1 MSWKRFVHRASWD
14 RERARELDVHL
25 QIEIADNVARGMT
38 PAEARAAAH
47 RALGNTTLV
56 REEIYRMNSL
66 RRLETLWQDL
76 AYATRLLRRSP
87 TFTIVAV
94 CSLALGIG
102 ANTAI
107 FQLLDT
113 VRLRPLPVDR
123 PSGLVEVKIVN
134 ATHGRTGNF
143 SSRHA
148 TLTDPIWQR
157 IRDEQ
162 RVLSNVFAWSAERVD
177 LADSGESR
185 PAEGLLV
192 SGLFFSTLGVRPVAG
207 RLLDARDDERGCG
220 SPAVV
225 ISEGFWQREFGGDR
239 AAVGRTLRLNGRP
252 FAIVGVSPAAFF
264 GVEVG
269 HPFDVAAPL
278 CAEPL
283 LNGAD
288 SQTDRADGWWLGV
301 MGRLEPGMSIERA
314 SSQLAAISPAIFHET
329 VSSHYAVTDAE
340 NYQKFQLG
348 ALPAET
354 GVTELRDQYEQP
366 LWVLLAI
373 AGLVLLIACGNLAN
387 LLLARA
393 SVRAREMAVRLAIG
407 ASRSRLVRQLMVESL
422 LLATVGAGLGAWIA
436 RQLSRALVSFLSTP
450 QNPLAFNLAV
460 DGRVFAFTVGA
471 GALTCLIFGLAP
483 AIRATQTA
491 PTAAL
496 RAVGRSLT
504 DSRDRFVF
512 RRALVIGQM
521 ALSVMLCVAALL
533 FVRTFWNLAFQ
544 NPGFRTAGVRIVHVD
559 YSQAA
564 VPVDQQEAFQQTI
577 ASRLRAIPGAGH
589 AASMS
594 VVPLDDDGA
603 NDTLVIDGVPRKP
616 FPNLNQVGQEF
627 FSLMQIPMVAGR
639 LFSDRDT
646 RAAPLVAIVNRAFGR
661 AFFGGGN
668 VLGRTFE
675 FTRAPNEPH
684 PAYTIVGVVADTK
697 YSDLRDPLGPIIY
710 FPDRQD
716 AHPGTDV
723 SIAIHTD
730 QSAPDASGMTAAI
743 VAAVRQVSP
752 VARVD
757 IRSLDAIARG
767 SIAREQLM
775 ATLSGFFAVL
785 AGLLAAVG
793 LYGVLSYGVSRRQG
807 EIGIRMALGAS
818 PWNVL
823 RLVLGEASVLVG
835 IGLAM
840 GLGLAAATGRY
851 AASLLFNLKPHDVP
865 TMIVAAGTL
874 SVIAAI
880 ASAIPAAR
888 AARLAPTAA
897 LRE

>member
-1 MSWKRFVHRASWD
+1 MSWKRFFHRASWD
-14 RERARELDVHL
+14 AERARELEVHL

-38 PAEARAAAH
+38 PSEARVAAH
-47 RALGNTTLV
+47 RSLGNTTLV

-113 VRLRPLPVDR
+113 VRLRRLPVDR
-123 PSGLVEVKIVN
+123 PADLVEVKIVN
-134 ATHGRTGNF
+134 VTHGRTGNF
-143 SSRHA
+143 TARHS

-162 RVLSNVFAWSAERVD
+162 RVLSNVFAWSTERVD

-192 SGLFFSTLGVRPVAG
+192 SGDFFSTLGVRPVAG
-207 RLLDARDDERGCG
+207 RLLDARDDERGCA
-220 SPAVV
+220 SPAAV
-225 ISEGFWQREFGGDR
+225 ISEGFGRREFGGDR
-239 AAVGRTLRLNGRP
+239 TAVGRTLRLNGQP

-269 HPFDVAAPL
+269 HTFDVAAPL

-288 SQTDRADGWWLGV
+288 SQTNRADGWWLGV
-301 MGRLEPGMSIERA
+301 MGRLAPGMSIERA
-314 SSQLAAISPAIFHET
+314 SSQLAAISPGIFQAT
-329 VSSHYAVTDAE
+329 VSSHYAVGDAE

-348 ALPAET
+348 ALPANT
-354 GVTELRDQYEQP
+354 GVSGVTELRGQYEQP

-373 AGLVLLIACGNLAN
+373 AGLVLVIACGNLAN

-393 SVRAREMAVRLAIG
+393 SGRAREMAVRLAIG
-407 ASRSRLVRQLMVESL
+407 ASRGRLVRQLMVESL
-422 LLATVGAGLGAWIA
+422 LLATVGAGAGAWIA
-436 RQLSRALVSFLSTP
+436 SELSHALVSFLSTP

-471 GALTCLIFGLAP
+471 GVFTCLIFGLAP
-483 AIRATQTA
+483 ALRATRTA

-496 RAVGRSLT
+496 RAAGRSLT

-533 FVRTFWNLAFQ
+533 FVRTFWNLAFE

-559 YSQAA
+559 YSRAA
-564 VPVDQQEAFQQTI
+564 VPHDEQDAFQQTI
-577 ASRLRAIPGAGH
+577 ASRLRAIPGAGE
-589 AASMS
+589 AASVS
-594 VVPLDDDGA
+594 SVPLDDGGE
-603 NDTLVIDGVPRKP
+603 NNVLVIDGVPRKP
-616 FPNLNQVGQEF
+616 FPNINHVGREF
-627 FSLMQIPMVAGR
+627 FSLMQIPLVAGR

-646 RAAPLVAIVNRAFGR
+646 RTAPLVAMVNRAFGQ

-675 FTRAPNEPH
+675 FEHAPNEPH

-697 YSDLRDPLGPIIY
+697 YSNLRQPLGPIIY
-710 FPDRQD
+710 FPAEQD
-716 AHPGTDV
+716 TDPGTDV
-723 SIAIHTD
+723 SIAIRAD
-730 QSAPDASGMTAAI
+730 RSGPEMTSAI
-743 VAAVRQVSP
+743 VTAMREISP
-752 VARVD
+752 VARVN
-757 IRSLDAIARG
+757 IRMLDAIARG

-775 ATLSGFFAVL
+775 ATLSGFFAAL

-793 LYGVLSYGVSRRQG
+793 LYGVLSYGVSRRQS

-818 PWNVL
+818 PSNVL
-823 RLVLGEASVLVG
+823 RLILGEAAVLVA
-835 IGLAM
+835 IGLAV
-840 GLGLAAATGRY
+840 GLALAVATGRY
-851 AASLLFNLKPHDVP
+851 AASLLFDLKPHDPP
-865 TMIVAAGTL
+865 TMALATAALIV
-874 SVIAAI
+874 VAAI

-888 AARLAPTAA
+888 AARMAPTAA
-897 LRE
+897 LKE

>member
-1 MSWKRFVHRASWD
+1 MSWRRFLHRATWD
-14 RERARELDVHL
+14 AERARELDAHL

-38 PAEARAAAH
+38 RDEARAAAH
-47 RALGNTTLV
+47 RSLGNTTLV

-66 RRLETLWQDL
+66 RRFETLWQDVT
-76 AYATRLLRRSP
+76 YAARLLRRSP
-87 TFTIVAV
+87 AFTGVAL

-113 VRLRPLPVDR
+113 VRLRTLPVEQASD
-123 PSGLVEVKIVN
+123 LVEVKIVN
-134 ATHGRTGNF
+134 VTHGRTGNF
-143 SSRHA
+143 TARHA

-157 IRDEQ
+157 IRNEQ
-162 RVLSNVFAWSAERVD
+162 RVLSTVFAWSTARVD
-177 LADSGESR
+177 LAESGESH

-192 SGLFFSTLGVRPVAG
+192 SGAFFSALGVRPRAG
-207 RLLDARDDERGCG
+207 RLLDARDDQRGCG
-220 SPAVV
+220 SPAAV
-225 ISEGFWQREFGGDR
+225 ISEGFWQREFGADP
-239 AAVGRTLRLNGRP
+239 AAVGRTLRLNGQP
-252 FAIVGVSPAAFF
+252 FVVAGVSPAAFF

-269 HPFDVAAPL
+269 HTFDVAVPL

-301 MGRLEPGMSIERA
+301 MGRLGPGISLERA
-314 SSQLAAISPAIFHET
+314 SSQLAAISPDIFHAT
-329 VSSHYAVTDAE
+329 VSSHYAVNDAE

-348 ALPAET
+348 ALPAGT
-354 GVTELRDQYEQP
+354 GVTELRDLYEQP

-393 SVRAREMAVRLAIG
+393 SARGREMAVRLAIG
-407 ASRSRLVRQLMVESL
+407 ASRGRLVRQLMVESL
-422 LLATVGAGLGAWIA
+422 LLATVGASTGVWIA
-436 RQLSRALVSFLSTP
+436 RELSRALVSFLSTP
-450 QNPLAFNLAV
+450 QNPLSFNLAV
-460 DGRVFAFTVGA
+460 DWRVFAFTVGA
-471 GALTCLIFGLAP
+471 GVCTCLFFGLAP
-483 AIRATQTA
+483 AIRATRTA
-491 PTAAL
+491 PTTAL
-496 RAVGRSLT
+496 RSAGRGLT

-512 RRALVIGQM
+512 RRALVVGQM
-521 ALSVMLCVAALL
+521 ALSLMLCVAALL
-533 FVRTFWNLAFQ
+533 FVRTFWNLASES
-544 NPGFRTAGVRIVHVD
+544 PGFRTAGVRIVHVD
-559 YSQAA
+559 YSRAA

-577 ASRLRAIPGAGH
+577 ANRLRAIPGAGE

-594 VVPLDDDGA
+594 IVPLAGDGS
-603 NDTLVIDGVPRKP
+603 NNVLVIDGVARKP
-616 FPNLNQVGQEF
+616 FPNLNQVGREF
-627 FSLMQIPMVAGR
+627 FSLMQIPLIAGR
-639 LFSDRDT
+639 PFSDRDT
-646 RAAPLVAIVNRAFGR
+646 RTAPLVAIVNRAFGQ

-675 FTRAPNEPH
+675 FAHAPNEPH
-684 PAYTIVGVVADTK
+684 PAYAIVGVVTDTK

-710 FPDRQD
+710 FPDGQD
-716 AHPGTDV
+716 TNPGTDV

-730 QSAPDASGMTAAI
+730 RSAPELTAAI
-743 VAAVRQVSP
+743 VTAVREVSP

-767 SIAREQLM
+767 SIAREQLV

-793 LYGVLSYGVSRRQG
+793 LYGVLSYGVSRRRS

-818 PWNVL
+818 PGNVL
-823 RLVLGEASVLVG
+823 RLILGEAVVLVA
-835 IGLAM
+835 IGLAI

-851 AASLLFNLKPHDVP
+851 AASLLFDLQPHDVP
-865 TMIVAAGTL
+865 TMTLAAASLAIV
-874 SVIAAI
+874 AAI

-888 AARLAPTAA
+888 AARMAPTAA
-897 LRE
+897 LRD

>member
-1 MSWKRFVHRASWD
+1 MSWKRFFHRASWD
-14 RERARELDVHL
+14 AERARELDVHL

-38 PAEARAAAH
+38 PAEAHAAAH
-47 RALGNTTLV
+47 RSLGNATLV
-56 REEIYRMNSL
+56 REEIYRMNSF

-76 AYATRLLRRSP
+76 TYATRLLRRSP
-87 TFTIVAV
+87 TFTVVAV

-113 VRLRPLPVDR
+113 VRLRPLPVDQ
-123 PSGLVEVKIVN
+123 PSDLVEVKIVN
-134 ATHGRTGNF
+134 AHGRTGDF
-143 SSRHA
+143 TARHS
-148 TLTDPIWQR
+148 TLTDPIWRR

-162 RVLSNVFAWSAERVD
+162 RVLSNVFAWSTERVD

-192 SGLFFSTLGVRPVAG
+192 SGEFFSTLGVRPVAG

-220 SPAVV
+220 SPTAV
-225 ISEGFWQREFGGDR
+225 ISEGFWRREFGGDR

-269 HPFDVAAPL
+269 HTFDVAAPL

-283 LNGAD
+283 LNGAN

-301 MGRLEPGMSIERA
+301 MGRLAPGMSIARA
-314 SSQLAAISPAIFHET
+314 SSQLAAISPGIFHAT
-329 VSSHYAVTDAE
+329 VSPHYAVGDAE
-340 NYQKFQLG
+340 HYQAFLLG
-348 ALPAET
+348 ALPADT
-354 GVTELRDQYEQP
+354 GVSGATELRGLYEQP

-373 AGLVLLIACGNLAN
+373 TGLVLVIACGNLAN

-393 SVRAREMAVRLAIG
+393 SARAREMAVRLAIG
-407 ASRSRLVRQLMVESL
+407 ASRGRLVRQLMVESL
-422 LLATVGAGLGAWIA
+422 LLATVGAGAGAWIA
-436 RQLSRALVSFLSTP
+436 TELSRALVSFLSTP
-450 QNPLAFNLAV
+450 QNPLAFDLAV

-471 GALTCLIFGLAP
+471 GVFTCLIFGLAP
-483 AIRATQTA
+483 AIRATRTA

-496 RAVGRSLT
+496 RAGGRGLT
-504 DSRDRFVF
+504 ESRDRFVF

-521 ALSVMLCVAALL
+521 ALSVMLCVGALL
-533 FVRTFWNLAFQ
+533 FVRTFWNLAFE

-559 YSQAA
+559 YSRAA
-564 VPVDQQEAFQQTI
+564 VPVDEQEAFQQTI
-577 ASRLRAIPGAGH
+577 ANRLRAIPGAGE

-594 VVPLDDDGA
+594 IVPLDGDGA
-603 NDTLVIDGVPRKP
+603 NDILVIDGKPRKP
-616 FPNLNQVGQEF
+616 YPNLNQVGLEF
-627 FSLMQIPMVAGR
+627 FSLMQIPLVAGR
-639 LFSDRDT
+639 PFSDRDT
-646 RAAPLVAIVNRAFGR
+646 RTTPLVAIVNRAFGQ
-661 AFFGGGN
+661 AFFGGGS

-675 FTRAPNEPH
+675 FERAPNEPH

-697 YSDLRDPLGPIIY
+697 YSDLREAFGPIIY
-710 FPDRQD
+710 FPDGQD

-723 SIAIHTD
+723 SIGIHTD
-730 QSAPDASGMTAAI
+730 RSAPEVTAAI
-743 VAAVRQVSP
+743 VTAVRELSP

-757 IRSLDAIARG
+757 IRNLDAIARG

-793 LYGVLSYGVSRRQG
+793 LYGVLSYGVSRRQS
-807 EIGIRMALGAS
+807 EIGIRMALGAN

-823 RLVLGEASVLVG
+823 RLILGEAVVLVA
-835 IGLAM
+835 IGLAA
-840 GLGLAAATGRY
+840 GLALAMATGRY
-851 AASLLFNLKPHDVP
+851 AASLLFNLKPNDPP
-865 TMIVAAGTL
+865 TMALAAAALVIVAA
-874 SVIAAI
+874 V

-888 AARLAPTAA
+888 AARMAPTAA
-897 LRE
+897 LKE